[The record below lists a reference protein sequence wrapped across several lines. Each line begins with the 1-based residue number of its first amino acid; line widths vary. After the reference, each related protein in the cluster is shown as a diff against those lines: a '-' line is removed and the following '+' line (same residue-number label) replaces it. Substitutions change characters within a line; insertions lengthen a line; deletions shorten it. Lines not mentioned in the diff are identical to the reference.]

1 MHKISQIT
9 NSIYYVGVND
19 RRKPLFE
26 NQIPLPYG
34 VSYNSFIIKDEKT
47 ALVDTVDIAYF
58 DIFLK
63 NIQSILGDQVIDYL
77 IINHMEPDHSGA
89 IRLIREYYP
98 NIQIVGNAKTFD
110 MIKGYFGITDNLL
123 EVKDGSVLNL
133 GKNILQ
139 FVLTPMVH
147 WPETMMTYCETE
159 KALFSGDAFGCFG
172 ALDGGV
178 VDYTMN
184 TDKFWSEMRRYYA
197 CIVGKYGVP
206 VQNAFEKLKPLDI
219 DYICSTHGPVWKESK
234 DKAIRL
240 YGQWSKYET
249 VPGVVIVYGS
259 MYGNTEQM
267 AEMIARGVV
276 AGGVKDVVLHD
287 VSKTDFSFI
296 LSDIFNYSGLIVGSP
311 TYMNELLPGVESI
324 LRKVEVRKIKN
335 RIFASF
341 GSFTW
346 AGVSIKRIAPVAESL
361 NWEIIGSVEEK
372 QSLKQEKSD
381 ECFALGLSVAG
392 KILKDISLNT
402 NLIN

>member
-9 NSIYYVGVND
+9 DSIYYVGVND

-34 VSYNSFIIKDEKT
+34 VSYNSFIIKDKKT
-47 ALVDTVDIAYF
+47 ALVDTVDIACF
-58 DIFLK
+58 DVFIK
-63 NIQSILGDQVIDYL
+63 NINSILGKKPIDYL
-77 IINHMEPDHSGA
+77 IINHMEPDHSGS

-110 MIKGYFGITDNLL
+110 MVKGYFGITDNLF
-123 EVKDGSVLNL
+123 EVKEGSVLDL
-133 GKNILQ
+133 GNHTLK

-147 WPETMMTYCETE
+147 WPETMMTYSETD
-159 KALFSGDAFGCFG
+159 KVLFSGDAFGCFG

-178 VDYTMN
+178 VDYSMN
-184 TDKFWSEMRRYYA
+184 THKFWDEMRRYYA
-197 CIVGKYGVP
+197 CIVGKYGTP
-206 VQNAFEKLKPLDI
+206 VQNALEKLKSLDI
-219 DYICSTHGPVWKESK
+219 DYICSTHGPVWKEYK
-234 DKAIRL
+234 DKAICL
-240 YGQWSKYET
+240 YDQWSKYET

-267 AEMIARGVV
+267 AEMIAKGVA
-276 AGGVKDVVLHD
+276 AGGVKNIVLHD
-287 VSKTDFSFI
+287 VSKTDSSFI

-311 TYMNELLPGVESI
+311 TYMNELLPNVESI
-324 LRKVEVRKIKN
+324 LRKIEARKIKN

-346 AGVSIKRIAPVAESL
+346 AGVSIKRITPTAESL
-361 NWEIIGSVEEK
+361 NWEIVGSVEEK

-381 ECFALGLSVAG
+381 ECFALGMRVAG
-392 KILKDISLNT
+392 KI
-402 NLIN
+402 